1 MKKSGTFYRIDAIGK
16 GFLAVSAHPAQCG
29 NAAMMIAD
37 MATGE
42 VRQVVSLLQ
51 PGESRELG
59 LVNEAALVNEHSME
73 FVSFPIADMGLPE
86 SINDFARLSQKLF
99 HQVEAG
105 INTLIH
111 CRAGI
116 GRSGLL
122 VAAVLLHGGRSVQQA
137 FTQVTQMRGCQ
148 VPETA
153 QQGDWLL
160 ANHALI
166 TAMDDSKSGSSNR

>member
-1 MKKSGTFYRIDAIGK
+1 MTKPRAFFTIDAIGK

-29 NAAMMIAD
+29 NAAMMIRD
-37 MATGE
+37 MAAGE

-59 LVNEAALVNEHSME
+59 LENEAALVNAQSME
-73 FVSFPIADMGLPE
+73 FVSFPIADLGLPE
-86 SINDFARLSQKLF
+86 SINDFAGLSLQLF

-122 VAAVLLHGGRSVQQA
+122 AAAVLLHGGRSVQQA
-137 FTQVTQMRGCQ
+137 FMQVSHMRGCQ

-166 TAMDDSKSGSSNR
+166 SAMDDPMSGSSNR

>member
-1 MKKSGTFYRIDAIGK
+1 MTKSGAFFRIDAINK

-29 NAAMMIAD
+29 DAAMMIRD
-37 MATGE
+37 MATGD
-42 VRQVVSLLQ
+42 VRQVVSLLP

-59 LVNEAALVNEHSME
+59 LENEAALVNEQSMG
-73 FVSFPIADMGLPE
+73 FVSFPIPDMGLPG
-86 SINDFARLSQKLF
+86 SINDFARLSRKLF

-122 VAAVLLHGGRSVQQA
+122 AAAVLLHGGRSVQQA
-137 FTQVTQMRGCQ
+137 FAQVSHMRGCQ
-148 VPETA
+148 VPETS

-160 ANHALI
+160 ENHTII
-166 TAMDDSKSGSSNR
+166 TAVDDLMSGRSHR

>member
-1 MKKSGTFYRIDAIGK
+1 MTKPGPFFRIDAIGK
-16 GFLAVSAHPAQCG
+16 GYLAVSAHPAQCG
-29 NAAMMIAD
+29 NAAMMITQ

-42 VRQVVSLLQ
+42 VRQIVSLLQ
-51 PGESRELG
+51 HGESRELG
-59 LVNEAALVNEHSME
+59 LVNEAALVNEHSMD

-111 CRAGI
+111 CRGGI

-122 VAAVLLHGGRSVQQA
+122 AAAVLLHGGRSVQQA
-137 FTQVTQMRGCQ
+137 FDQVSHMRGCQ

-166 TAMDDSKSGSSNR
+166 TAMDDPMSGRSNR